1 MATPRVECVAEQYQ
15 QTNRLTVAS
24 GAEERDI
31 VIVNAGLK
39 LLILPMRGRNRIG
52 NSGDIT
58 IGGGR
63 TRIMN
68 NTKTPMIRKMLEMMP
83 DTVAAIEHLR
93 ESRGYTFTGQ
103 LEYLLRTHPDMQR
116 LAVRAGIEW
125 ESRNGRGR
133 PRKGEDE

>member
-1 MATPRVECVAEQYQ
+1 
-15 QTNRLTVAS
+15 
-24 GAEERDI
+24 
-31 VIVNAGLK
+31 
-39 LLILPMRGRNRIG
+39 
-52 NSGDIT
+52 
-58 IGGGR
+58 
-63 TRIMN
+63 MN

-125 ESRNGRGR
+125 EPRNGRGR